1 MQEGRLFEDKA
12 RIGIQHRAAEEMSEE
27 SIESAPKPPPEA
39 AALVKT
45 QKFLL
50 KNFLKIN

>member
-45 QKFLL
+45 KISFKKIFQKI
-50 KNFLKIN
+50 K